1 MVIKEQCTACGSFT
15 IKHSR
20 KAGCYNCGARFE
32 GRVKMNYHDHACP
45 VEGCSSLLFKGKC
58 MECSRVPYLA
68 RAGKPVQAPVRPAK
82 SFEGLYDNVGNCL
95 AKLIPEWAVGSKR
108 GCKCKDIQEKLN
120 RWGTKGCE
128 DNIEWIVT
136 KMTGQKRYLVGALK
150 MVPDGIAE
158 TGVRWLVNKAIKM
171 SKEK

>member
-1 MVIKEQCTACGSFT
+1 MVIKEQCTVCGSFT

-20 KAGCYNCGARFE
+20 KAGCYNCGSKFE
-32 GRVKMNYHDHACP
+32 GRVKMNYFDSACP
-45 VEGCSSLLFKGKC
+45 VIGCSSMLFKGKC

-68 RAGKPVQAPVRPAK
+68 RMGKPVKAPEVKAESPDV
-82 SFEGLYDNVGNCL
+82 LHDNVGNCL
-95 AKLIPEWAVGSKR
+95 AKLIPEWAVGSKK
-108 GCKCKDIQEKLN
+108 GCKCKDIQAKLN

-136 KMTGQKRYLVGALK
+136 KMVGQKKYLRGALK
-150 MVPDGIAE
+150 MVPDGVAE
-158 TGVRWLVNKAIKM
+158 GGVRWLVNKAIKM